1 MFDFNIQLFQI
12 LGEFYKR
19 TGNFYGGY
27 GFIVTRDTIF
37 FSSST
42 SRANY
47 YVLYIED
54 NQGTPQEYVL
64 NSVTIN
70 NSNVSY
76 YSTLSE
82 SG

>member
-1 MFDFNIQLFQI
+1 MF
-12 LGEFYKR
+12 GEFYKR

-27 GFIVTRDTIF
+27 GFIVTRNTIF

-42 SRANY
+42 PRAIY
-47 YVLYIED
+47 YSLYIED
-54 NQGTPQEYVL
+54 NQGEPEEFVL

-76 YSTLSE
+76 YSTSSE
-82 SG
+82 ST